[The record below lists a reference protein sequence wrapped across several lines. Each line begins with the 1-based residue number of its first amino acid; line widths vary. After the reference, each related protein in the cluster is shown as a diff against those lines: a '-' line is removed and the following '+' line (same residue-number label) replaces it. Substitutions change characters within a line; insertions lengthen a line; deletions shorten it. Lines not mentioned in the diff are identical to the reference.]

1 MPKVE
6 RNDNQSLEALLRSFR
21 NQVISSNIQTKSA
34 NNRRTKILSRVHRK
48 REAIFKANAKKRNQ
62 KVWLKV

>member
-21 NQVISSNIQTKSA
+21 NQVASSNIQSKA
-34 NNRRTKILSRVHRK
+34 AGNRRTKILSRVHRK
-48 REAIFKANAKKRNQ
+48 KEAIFKSNIRKKNQ
-62 KVWLKV
+62 KIWLKV